1 MAATKNALGYFAG
14 RTLVAQSSEIGG
26 ARNVFVKLQGL
37 KNELVFPT
45 FGGQVKNPF
54 LGTAKI
60 YAGDLIEFRTDDKGY
75 KGEVYLL
82 KTYEV
87 VSVDGTTVNIKRDGY
102 HHRIFVGDKIGVA
115 PAEIGGA
122 MTAQTVIAVTKTKVG
137 TDDVWALTMDAALT
151 ANAGD
156 VLVEA
161 DEDGAMLVKKINA
174 VAPCDYDF
182 CYSPAADPA
191 DENEFEAARYFMTP
205 ALGGLMYTHKM
216 SPMPECVKK
225 LNTSE
230 INGWFKV
237 GTWGNF

>member
-1 MAATKNALGYFAG
+1 MTVTKNALGYFAG
-14 RTLVAQSSEIGG
+14 RTLVAQSSEVGG
-26 ARNVFVKLQGL
+26 ARNVFVKLQGM

-54 LGTAKI
+54 LGAAKI
-60 YAGDLIEFRTDDKGY
+60 YAGDLIEFRTDDNGY
-75 KGEVYLL
+75 KGEVYIL

-87 VSVDGTTVNIKRDGY
+87 VSVSGTTVNIARSGY
-102 HHRIFVGDKIGVA
+102 HHRPFIGDKIGVA
-115 PAEIGGA
+115 PEEIGGA
-122 MTAQTVIAVTKTKVG
+122 MTSATVIAITRTKEEGK
-137 TDDVWALTMDAALT
+137 DVWALTMDNAIT
-151 ANAGD
+151 ATAGD

-161 DEDGAMLVKKINA
+161 GDDDTMVVKRINA

-182 CYSPAADPA
+182 LYSPVADPA
-191 DENEFEAARYFMTP
+191 AENEFEAARYFMTP